1 MSDTQ
6 VPSGKNAAPL
16 VMIEWED
23 SCAGSLQW
31 EDLDG
36 EFPLEPMVCLSVGSS
51 TTVQSVCKVVIPH
64 VSKSQPMGLPRQA
77 CGDVTIPSRSIRKIH
92 YLKQTEE
99 RTEHHGQRKAE
110 RATERRA
117 LRQLP
122 PTSRPHLST

>member
-36 EFPLEPMVCLSVGSS
+36 EFPLEPMVCLSVGWLIHDGAVCLQSS
-51 TTVQSVCKVVIPH
+51 N
-64 VSKSQPMGLPRQA
+64 
-77 CGDVTIPSRSIRKIH
+77 PSCF
-92 YLKQTEE
+92 
-99 RTEHHGQRKAE
+99 
-110 RATERRA
+110 
-117 LRQLP
+117 
-122 PTSRPHLST
+122 